1 MRTRL
6 CDICCKEMYI
16 VSPKTW
22 AYKKYKKKWHWACGY
37 SCFSK
42 LEDELKVNTYLRR

>member
-6 CDICCKEMYI
+6 CAVCGKEI
-16 VSPKTW
+16 HTANIKTW

-37 SCFSK
+37 SCFGK
-42 LEDELKVNTYLRR
+42 LEDKLKVNTYLRR